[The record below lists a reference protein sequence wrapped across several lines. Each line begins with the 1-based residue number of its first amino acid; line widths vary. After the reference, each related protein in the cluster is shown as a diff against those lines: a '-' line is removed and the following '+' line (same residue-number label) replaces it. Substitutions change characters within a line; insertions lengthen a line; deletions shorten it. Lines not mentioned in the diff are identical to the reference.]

1 MSHIVVVEDDPYN
14 GILFRKILEKHGRH
28 RVTVTEDAEQLLA
41 LTRTGD
47 VALVVMDVSLANT
60 RLDGRRVSGV
70 ELCQRIKQDPASAR
84 VPVVLA
90 TAHAMRGDAESLLAE
105 SGADEYVSKPITD
118 HTAFAELIR
127 RTLAEAA

>member
-28 RVTVTEDAEQLLA
+28 EVTVTEDAGQLLELA
-41 LTRTGD
+41 RSGG
-47 VALVVMDVSLANT
+47 VALIVMDGSLANT
-60 RLDGRRVSGV
+60 RIDGHRVSGV
-70 ELCQRIKQDPASAR
+70 ELCQRLKADPACAR
-84 VPVVLA
+84 IPAVLA

-118 HTAFAELIR
+118 HAVFAELVR